1 MKNTLK
7 MGIVAVLMVALIGG
21 YYFYLS
27 HRTTKPAEE
36 DVEVTELDKV
46 IGKQL
51 ENKYPPTPREV
62 IKFYNRIIECAYG
75 DSCSEEQLGQLVS
88 QARKLMDEELLA
100 GNPEDE
106 HKIKL
111 LEDIAV
117 YKDNKQKIIQTQVCN
132 SDEVEFADIEDR
144 KCAYVSASYFIKQGK
159 GKFER
164 TNENY
169 LLRKDADGNWKILGY
184 YLTGSEEEE

>member
-36 DVEVTELDKV
+36 DVEV
-46 IGKQL
+46 
-51 ENKYPPTPREV
+51 REV

-106 HKIKL
+106 HKTKL